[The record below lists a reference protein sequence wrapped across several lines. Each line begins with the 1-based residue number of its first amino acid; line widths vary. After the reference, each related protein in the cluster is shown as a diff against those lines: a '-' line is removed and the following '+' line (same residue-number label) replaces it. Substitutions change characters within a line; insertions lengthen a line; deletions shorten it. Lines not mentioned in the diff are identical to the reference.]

1 MICGPK
7 FEALNYAEVLE
18 KTKGELFSLE
28 EEIEWAERCLHNC
41 HFTQFEL
48 KHLLK
53 YHIAR
58 LKEEQLN
65 KMSDTIRAM
74 YKQKKTAEAKKMT
87 HGINK
92 DLDKE
97 A

>member
-1 MICGPK
+1 MISGPK

-28 EEIEWAERCLHNC
+28 EEIEWAQRCLHNC

-48 KHLLK
+48 KNLLK

-58 LKEEQLN
+58 LKEEQLET
-65 KMSDTIRAM
+65 MSDTIRMM
-74 YKQKKTAEAKKMT
+74 YRQKKTEEAKKMA
-87 HGINK
+87 HGVME
-92 DLDKE
+92 DLN
-97 A
+97 

>member
-1 MICGPK
+1 
-7 FEALNYAEVLE
+7 
-18 KTKGELFSLE
+18 
-28 EEIEWAERCLHNC
+28 
-41 HFTQFEL
+41 
-48 KHLLK
+48 LK

-65 KMSDTIRAM
+65 KMSDTIRMM
-74 YKQKKTAEAKKMT
+74 YRQKKTEEAKKMT